1 LHKLASCIERGLQDV
16 AEAQTQVREHV
27 VEMEKIARTLDPKR
41 GSSAK
46 RRRRF
51 KRLRKRLATSGQP
64 MRMQMAAVM
73 SAFLAGLFA
82 GGDLTG
88 LPADNLELERW
99 FRVPKGHER
108 RIHGHRHAGVRLV
121 HEGGTLMLVLDA
133 HRSHAG
139 PFGVEDLQRYRS
151 ATRPPAEQEALRRR
165 SVMRRARSR
174 KKRPQ
179 LLAELEHR
187 YYDSP

>member
-1 LHKLASCIERGLQDV
+1 LQKLANCIERGLQEV
-16 AEAQTQVREHV
+16 AEAQQQVREHV
-27 VEMEKIARTLDPKR
+27 AEVAKIAGTLDPER

-51 KRLRKRLATSGQP
+51 KRLRKRLATSGEP
-64 MRMQMAAVM
+64 MRKQMAAVM
-73 SAFLAGLFA
+73 STFLPGLFA
-82 GGDLTG
+82 GGDLKG
-88 LPADNLELERW
+88 VPQDNLELERW

-121 HEGGTLMLVLDA
+121 QEGGTLMLVLDA
-133 HRSHAG
+133 HRNHSG
-139 PFGVEDLQRYRS
+139 PFAVEDLQSYRS

-165 SVMRRARSR
+165 KVMRRARSR

-179 LLAELEHR
+179 LLAELERR
-187 YYDSP
+187 YNDSP